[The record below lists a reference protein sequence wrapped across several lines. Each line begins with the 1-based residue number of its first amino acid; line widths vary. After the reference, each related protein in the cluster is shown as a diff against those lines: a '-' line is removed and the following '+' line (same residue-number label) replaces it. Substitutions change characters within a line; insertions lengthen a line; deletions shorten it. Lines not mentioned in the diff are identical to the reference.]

1 MVPVLPPS
9 APFEAEQRAWLNGFL
24 AGIFGMDTGAVAAP
38 NNGFAANG
46 FAANGFAANGVA
58 ANGVAANDK
67 SLNRVGSDS
76 GGNDL
81 IAAPPSSP
89 AAINGVAPAAAPPEA
104 DNSAPWHDPNL
115 ELDERIELAQGRSLP
130 MQLMAAMA
138 QLDCGQCGY
147 LCQSYAAA
155 IADGSEKSLKKCI
168 PGAKPTANKLKELM
182 AS

>member
-46 FAANGFAANGVA
+46 F
-58 ANGVAANDK
+58 AANDK

-115 ELDERIELAQGRSLP
+115 ELDERIELVQGRSLP

>member
-9 APFEAEQRAWLNGFL
+9 APFDEAQRAWLNGFL
-24 AGIFGMDTGAVAAP
+24 AGVFGMDGGAVAARGSAV
-38 NNGFAANG
+38 GFAA
-46 FAANGFAANGVA
+46 
-58 ANGVAANDK
+58 DDR

-76 GGNDL
+76 GGNNI
-81 IAAPPSSP
+81 IAAPPSSA
-89 AAINGVAPAAAPPEA
+89 AAINGVAPVA
-104 DNSAPWHDPNL
+104 DADESIPWHDPNM
-115 ELDERIELAQGRSLP
+115 ELDERMDLAQGRALP

-168 PGAKPTANKLKELM
+168 PGAKPTMLKLKELM

>member
-24 AGIFGMDTGAVAAP
+24 AGVFGMDTGGAAAP
-38 NNGFAANG
+38 GTGVAANG
-46 FAANGFAANGVA
+46 FAA
-58 ANGVAANDK
+58 DDR

-76 GGNDL
+76 GGNNL

-89 AAINGVAPAAAPPEA
+89 AAMNGVAPLGAQPEG
-104 DNSAPWHDPNL
+104 DQSTPWHDPNL
-115 ELDERIELAQGRSLP
+115 ELDERMKLAQGRPLK

-147 LCQSYAAA
+147 LCKTYAEA
-155 IADGSEKSLKKCI
+155 IADGSETSLKKCI
-168 PGAKPTANKLKELM
+168 PGEKATAMKLKELM
-182 AS
+182 AG

>member
-9 APFEAEQRAWLNGFL
+9 APFDAQQRAWLNGFL
-24 AGIFGMDTGAVAAP
+24 AGVFGMDNGAAQRIGAP
-38 NNGFAANG
+38 HGGSVPFAA
-46 FAANGFAANGVA
+46 
-58 ANGVAANDK
+58 DEH

-81 IAAPPSSP
+81 IAAPPSS
-89 AAINGVAPAAAPPEA
+89 AAVINGVAPVGAAPHA
-104 DNSAPWHDPNL
+104 DESTPWHDPNM
-115 ELDERIELAQGRSLP
+115 ELDERMELANGRP
-130 MQLMAAMA
+130 MKMQLMAAMA

-168 PGAKPTANKLKELM
+168 PGAKPTATKLKELM
-182 AS
+182 AG

>member
-24 AGIFGMDTGAVAAP
+24 AGVFGMDNGAVATP
-38 NNGFAANG
+38 NGDFAA
-46 FAANGFAANGVA
+46 
-58 ANGVAANDK
+58 DDR

-76 GGNDL
+76 GGNNL

-89 AAINGVAPAAAPPEA
+89 AAMNGVAPTATEPQA
-104 DNSAPWHDPNL
+104 DESTPWHDPNL
-115 ELDERIELAQGRSLP
+115 ELDERMELAQSRPLP

-168 PGAKPTANKLKELM
+168 PGAKPTAIKLKELM
-182 AS
+182 AG

>member
-9 APFEAEQRAWLNGFL
+9 APFDADQRAWLNGFL
-24 AGIFGMDTGAVAAP
+24 AGVFGMDNGAPRASASPSFPSAGAVAA
-38 NNGFAANG
+38 
-46 FAANGFAANGVA
+46 V
-58 ANGVAANDK
+58 VDE
-67 SLNRVGSDS
+67 
-76 GGNDL
+76 
-81 IAAPPSSP
+81 
-89 AAINGVAPAAAPPEA
+89 APADE
-104 DNSAPWHDPNL
+104 STPWHDPNL
-115 ELDERIELAQGRSLP
+115 ELDERMALADGRPRP

-168 PGAKPTANKLKELM
+168 PGAKPTALKLKELM